1 MAYDLTDLVKVQEL
15 KTTTERVKSFIEGID
30 AANIKGA
37 KVDNNTLKLYTTTDT
52 TTTDSTLIAASIDL
66 PAEQFLDAT
75 TTKFEQ
81 EFTFS
86 TITYPGATNPD
97 LDGKAVLVLGV
108 KTRSNDGVTA
118 GVAYSFV
125 DISALVDVVEASDT
139 SIIALNNK
147 IKVKLDNDTTNAI
160 ELGEGGLIVHTATAV
175 EIGEM
180 LDEIFPTVSGGTGN

>member
-86 TITYPGATNPD
+86 AVTYPGATDPN

-108 KTRSNDGVTA
+108 KTRSNDGVTTE
-118 GVAYSFV
+118 VAYSFV
-125 DISALVDVVEASDT
+125 DVSALVDVVEASDT

-160 ELGEGGLIVHTATAV
+160 ELGEGGLIVHTATAAEV
-175 EIGEM
+175 GEM
-180 LDEIFPTVSGGTGN
+180 LDEIFPTVSGGAG